1 LKPFAEQ
8 SCMTSNLRN
17 NNRVKTKLDCIFG
30 VTEDT
35 PRSGT
40 VTSLSLAGCFVKTKV
55 WATNAPRMHIRLW
68 LETKRDWLRLQGTV
82 LYHLD
87 HIGFGLLFKDLSS
100 EDESILKTLVEQ
112 SLKPAPETTDE
123 ENHTE

>member
-1 LKPFAEQ
+1 
-8 SCMTSNLRN
+8 MTINSRN
-17 NNRVKTKLDCIFG
+17 NQRVKTKLDCIFG

-55 WATNAPRMHIRLW
+55 WATNAPNMHIRLW
-68 LETKRDWLRLQGTV
+68 LESKHDWLRLQGAV

-87 HIGFGLLFKDLSS
+87 HIGFGLLFRDLSPA
-100 EDESILKTLVEQ
+100 DESILQMLVEQ
-112 SLKPAPETTDE
+112 SAKPEKAAMDE
-123 ENHTE
+123 EIQRG

>member
-1 LKPFAEQ
+1 
-8 SCMTSNLRN
+8 MTTNFRN
-17 NNRVKTKLDCIFG
+17 NQRVKTKLDCIFG

-55 WATNAPRMHIRLW
+55 WATNAPNMHIRLW
-68 LETKRDWLRLQGTV
+68 LESERGWLRLQGAV

-87 HIGFGLLFKDLSS
+87 HIGFGLLFRDLSPR
-100 EDESILKTLVEQ
+100 DENILKMLVEQ
-112 SLKPAPETTDE
+112 SGKPAPVSVDE
-123 ENHTE
+123 ESQTE